1 MLRGRKPYA
10 DPQSPIFSFITSQKD
25 MDCPDI
31 VLRLEGIGPK
41 LLFYVQAYKCKPGT
55 YWRAHLLVFVVLAVA
70 CMHQNFNFMGQISSH
85 PSATKYWDMNWIT
98 CSGPRSKADLKL
110 SVVSCV
116 AQAAKQ
122 SHMFGRLNWWT
133 KRFCSLE
140 AIVSDKKKWAVKLF
154 KHVKMYFTNFMS
166 LYIQIFKTSQLPKLV
181 ILIQF

>member
-70 CMHQNFNFMGQISSH
+70 CMHHNFNFMGQILLIH
-85 PSATKYWDMNWIT
+85 PPLNIGTWT
-98 CSGPRSKADLKL
+98 ELLVPVSGRKQTWNYRLFHVWHKQQSNLICLVDLTDELKDSADLKL
-110 SVVSCV
+110 LYQTRRNELS
-116 AQAAKQ
+116 
-122 SHMFGRLNWWT
+122 
-133 KRFCSLE
+133 
-140 AIVSDKKKWAVKLF
+140 
-154 KHVKMYFTNFMS
+154 NFSNM
-166 LYIQIFKTSQLPKLV
+166 
-181 ILIQF
+181 